1 VRSRNLDRLIH
12 HISILTLKDSWGSR
26 NFLPWSRP
34 TSLTDGD
41 ASCVGEFRTTFRTI
55 PAFVAQWIE
64 QRFPKPQ
71 VVGSIPTGGASN
83 FPYSVFRKLGHA
95 ARSRAHATCID

>member
-1 VRSRNLDRLIH
+1 MTQGVSA
-12 HISILTLKDSWGSR
+12 
-26 NFLPWSRP
+26 NFAPHFAPS
-34 TSLTDGD
+34 
-41 ASCVGEFRTTFRTI
+41 

-71 VVGSIPTGGASN
+71 VVGPIPTEGASN